1 MPSVLRANCS
11 NEPLRLYSALS
22 EHDPTARVVPTHAGA
37 PGVGSG
43 GPHTLQILTTEHW
56 SLLAS
61 RSMGYTEAMSRA
73 SIFVAALS
81 GAVVSLALVAQAT
94 DFGDGFVAFALV
106 LLPVVYFL
114 GLTTVVRLAQIN
126 FEDARWVQGMNRI
139 RHAYLELAPELEPYF
154 VTSRYDDRAGLLQ
167 SAVTRARPLAVP
179 QQFVSS
185 PGVVATLDS
194 VVAGAATGIAGLG
207 LGLGMGGSLALGAV
221 GLLVSIAGFAAWATR
236 TIGVWTDQLDP
247 LFPSPPELEDE

>member
-1 MPSVLRANCS
+1 MV
-11 NEPLRLYSALS
+11 EPHAAS
-22 EHDPTARVVPTHAGA
+22 RVATEIPA
-37 PGVGSG
+37 PGAEL
-43 GPHTLQILTTEHW
+43 GPHALQILTAEHW

-81 GAVVSLALVAQAT
+81 GAVVALALVAQAT

-126 FEDARWVQGMNRI
+126 LEDARWVQGMNRI
-139 RHAYLELAPELEPYF
+139 RSAYLELAPALNPYF

-167 SAVTRARPLAVP
+167 SAVTRARPTAVP

-194 VVAGAATGIAGLG
+194 VVAGAAAGVAGLG
-207 LGLGMGGSLALGAV
+207 LGFGTAGSLVVGAI
-221 GLLVSIAGFAAWATR
+221 GFLASIAGFAVWATR
-236 TIGVWTDQLDP
+236 TISVWSAQLDP
-247 LFPSPPELEDE
+247 RFPTPGESEAG

>member
-1 MPSVLRANCS
+1 MLESDATSRVAAEIP
-11 NEPLRLYSALS
+11 
-22 EHDPTARVVPTHAGA
+22 ARGA
-37 PGVGSG
+37 EL
-43 GPHTLQILTTEHW
+43 GPHALQILTTEHW

-61 RSMGYTEAMSRA
+61 RSLGYTEAMSRA
-73 SIFVAALS
+73 AVFVAALS
-81 GAVVSLALVAQAT
+81 GAVVALALVAQAT

-114 GLTTVVRLAQIN
+114 GLATVVRLAQIN

-139 RHAYLELAPELEPYF
+139 RHAYLELAPGLEPYF
-154 VTSRYDDRAGLLQ
+154 VTSWYDDRAGLLQ

-194 VVAGAATGIAGLG
+194 VVAGAAAGVAGLG
-207 LGLGMGGSLALGAV
+207 LGLGTAGSLVLGAI
-221 GLLVSIAGFAAWATR
+221 GFLASIAAFAVWATR
-236 TIGVWTDQLDP
+236 TIGGWSAQLDP
-247 LFPSPPELEDE
+247 LFPTPGEGDAS